1 MSVSS
6 TPENRPVGFIR
17 QFELVD
23 RVRAYDAQV
32 DEALLNQ
39 AYVFSMKA
47 HGDQKRKNGDPYFTH
62 PLAVAAILTEL
73 KADPQT
79 VATALLHDVVED
91 TEVTV
96 AEIEDLFGPD
106 IAKMVDGVTKISQR
120 ELSSVEMKQAEN
132 FRKFIIAVSQD
143 VRVLLVKLA
152 DRLHNMRTLEFH
164 DKPGAQKR
172 IALETMEIYAP
183 LAGRI
188 GVQRFRDELEELSF
202 QYLNPDG
209 YETITENLTRLT
221 ENAVQSVVHFSTQL
235 RDLLANQGVKA
246 EIVSREKKPF
256 SIWRKM
262 QRKGHSFHDLAD
274 IYGFRVIVDTVEE
287 CYQALGVIH
296 QNFRMI
302 PIEFDDYISAPKPNN
317 YRSIH
322 TAVLAPL
329 ALDQTQQKVEVQIRT
344 REMHETA
351 ERGIAAHWKYKDP
364 NSKVIGGGKVV
375 IAAPTGHDP
384 YEWARGAV
392 DVLTQGGDAG
402 EFLADAKAELYAD
415 QVYCFTPKGRV
426 IALPEEATPIDFAYA
441 VHTHVGDECV
451 GARINGANRPLRS
464 ILRNGDIVDILRSK
478 KAPIPNN
485 WEAMIVT
492 NRARNGI
499 RGRIKKLKTKEQIE
513 IGKRLL
519 EADFKAHDLIFTT
532 KAIKPAQTALDL
544 KSVNEVLAQVG
555 QSILS
560 ARHVREAA
568 FPGVPSAADRDIEH
582 IPMMPRNVIL
592 LDGLTAGVSV
602 HLSKCCV
609 PLPGERIIGL
619 PSENGMD
626 VHRID
631 CDALATTKID
641 EQDWLDL
648 RWRQDTPSDFPAPI
662 RVQVSNHTGA
672 IGHVGTTIARYDANI
687 LDFHLDNRESDFSD
701 LVIDIT
707 VKDARHLQNVL
718 TALRAT
724 EYVVA
729 AERRREAL
737 AKVTP

>member
-221 ENAVQSVVHFSTQL
+221 ENAVQSVVHFSTSL
-235 RDLLANQGVKA
+235 RDLLASHGIKA
-246 EIVSREKKPF
+246 EIISREKKPF

-262 QRKGHSFHDLAD
+262 QRKGHSFNELAD
-274 IYGFRVIVDTVEE
+274 IYGFRVIVETVSE

-296 QNFRMI
+296 QNFPMI
-302 PIEFDDYISAPKPNN
+302 PSEFDDYISAPKPNN

-329 ALDQTQQKVEVQIRT
+329 ALDETRQKVEVQIRT

-351 ERGIAAHWKYKDP
+351 ERGIAAHWKYK
-364 NSKVIGGGKVV
+364 
-375 IAAPTGHDP
+375 
-384 YEWARGAV
+384 
-392 DVLTQGGDAG
+392 
-402 EFLADAKAELYAD
+402 
-415 QVYCFTPKGRV
+415 
-426 IALPEEATPIDFAYA
+426 
-441 VHTHVGDECV
+441 
-451 GARINGANRPLRS
+451 
-464 ILRNGDIVDILRSK
+464 
-478 KAPIPNN
+478 
-485 WEAMIVT
+485 
-492 NRARNGI
+492 
-499 RGRIKKLKTKEQIE
+499 
-513 IGKRLL
+513 
-519 EADFKAHDLIFTT
+519 
-532 KAIKPAQTALDL
+532 
-544 KSVNEVLAQVG
+544 
-555 QSILS
+555 
-560 ARHVREAA
+560 
-568 FPGVPSAADRDIEH
+568 
-582 IPMMPRNVIL
+582 
-592 LDGLTAGVSV
+592 
-602 HLSKCCV
+602 
-609 PLPGERIIGL
+609 
-619 PSENGMD
+619 
-626 VHRID
+626 
-631 CDALATTKID
+631 
-641 EQDWLDL
+641 
-648 RWRQDTPSDFPAPI
+648 
-662 RVQVSNHTGA
+662 
-672 IGHVGTTIARYDANI
+672 
-687 LDFHLDNRESDFSD
+687 
-701 LVIDIT
+701 
-707 VKDARHLQNVL
+707 
-718 TALRAT
+718 
-724 EYVVA
+724 
-729 AERRREAL
+729 
-737 AKVTP
+737 